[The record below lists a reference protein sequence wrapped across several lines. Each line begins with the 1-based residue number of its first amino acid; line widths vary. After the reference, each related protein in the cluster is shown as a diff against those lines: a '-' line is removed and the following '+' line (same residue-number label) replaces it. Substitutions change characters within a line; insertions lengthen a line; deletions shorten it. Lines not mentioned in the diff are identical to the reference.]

1 MIQKILDRFVESGA
15 AAGTSV
21 LVYKDGKEV
30 FFGCAGRLSIDKP
43 APFDRNAIMRMFSMT
58 KVVTA
63 AAIMTLVDQGLLRVT
78 DPVSRFIP
86 EFADLKVAQPDG
98 TLVSANKPLTI
109 HHLLSMTS
117 GIPYPGGND
126 VVSQAYAQ
134 ETAGFDWENATTLDM
149 ARAIAR
155 CPLCFH
161 PGEEWRYGLSA
172 DVLGAVITAVTGM
185 ELSQYM
191 HKTFFEPLGMVD
203 TAFSVSKEKKH
214 RLATL
219 YDISPEGKYT
229 PRPPEDFGF
238 GTKVEMG
245 GAGLYSTLE
254 DFARFGEMLR
264 KGGMG
269 ILSEQAVAEMSRNQ
283 LTPQQMKT
291 CWDVNIG
298 YGYGYL
304 VRTVIDETLNTP
316 HMEPNGCFGWNGMGG
331 TTLRIDPA
339 CGLTVVY
346 GIQRVPANH
355 DDFIP
360 PVLQAVAK
368 VFRG

>member
-1 MIQKILDRFVESGA
+1 MIQKVLDRFVETGM

-21 LVYKDGKEV
+21 LVYKDGKEA
-30 FFGCAGRLSIDKP
+30 FFGGAGRLDVTKP
-43 APFDRNAIMRMFSMT
+43 APFGRGAIMRMFSMT

-63 AAIMTLVDQGLLRVT
+63 ASIMTLVEKGLLSVD
-78 DPVSRFIP
+78 DPVSKYIP
-86 EFADLKVAQPDG
+86 EFADVKVAQADG
-98 TLVSANKPLTI
+98 TLVPANTPMTI
-109 HHLLSMTS
+109 RHLLTMTS
-117 GIPYPGGND
+117 GIPYPDSSD
-126 VVSQAYAQ
+126 VVGKAYAH
-134 ETAGFDWENATTLDM
+134 ETASFDWSKATTLDM

-155 CPLCFH
+155 CPLYFH
-161 PGEEWRYGLSA
+161 PGEQWRYGLSA
-172 DVLGAVITAVTGM
+172 DVLGAIIVVVTGM
-185 ELSQYM
+185 ELSEYM

-203 TAFSVSKEKKH
+203 TAFYVPEEKKD
-214 RLATL
+214 RMAIM
-219 YDISPEGKYT
+219 YNVSPEGVYT
-229 PRPPEDFGF
+229 PRPLEDFGF

-254 DFARFGEMLR
+254 DFAKFGEMLR
-264 KGGMG
+264 LGGKG
-269 ILSEQAVAEMSRNQ
+269 ILTEASIREMSSNQ
-283 LTPQQMKT
+283 LTPKQMET

-304 VRTVIDETLNTP
+304 VRTVIDETLNKP
-316 HMEPNGCFGWNGMGG
+316 HMEPNGTFGWNGMGG

-339 CGLTVVY
+339 TGMTVVY

-360 PVLQAVAK
+360 PVLQAVNS

>member
-1 MIQKILDRFVESGA
+1 MIQKVLDQFVETGA

-30 FFGCAGRLSIDKP
+30 FFGGAGKLDITKP
-43 APFDRNAIMRMFSMT
+43 APFGRGAIMRMFSMT

-63 AAIMTLVDQGLLRVT
+63 ASIMTLVDQGLLSVN
-78 DPVSRFIP
+78 DPVSKFIP
-86 EFADLKVAQPDG
+86 EFAEMKVAQADG
-98 TLVSANKPLTI
+98 TLVPADKPLTI
-109 HHLLSMTS
+109 RHLLTMTS
-117 GIPYPGGND
+117 GIPYPGGSD
-126 VVSQAYAQ
+126 VVSQAYIR
-134 ETAGFDWENATTLDM
+134 ETSKVDWNNATTLDM

-161 PGEEWRYGLSA
+161 PGDEWRYGLSA
-172 DVLGAVITAVTGM
+172 DVLGAVITVVTGM
-185 ELSQYM
+185 ELSEYM

-203 TAFSVSKEKKH
+203 TAFSVPEEKKD
-214 RLATL
+214 RLAVM
-219 YDISPEGKYT
+219 YNISPEGEYA
-229 PRPPEDFGF
+229 PRPAENFGF
-238 GTKVEMG
+238 GTRVEMG

-254 DFARFGEMLR
+254 DFAKFGEMLR
-264 KGGMG
+264 LGGKGL
-269 ILSEQAVAEMSRNQ
+269 LSEASIREMSSNQ
-283 LTPQQMKT
+283 LTPRQMET

-304 VRTVIDETLNTP
+304 VRTVIDETLNHP
-316 HMEPNGCFGWNGMGG
+316 HMEPNGTFGWNGMGG

-339 CGLTVVY
+339 CGMTVVY

-360 PVLQAVAK
+360 PILQAIAK
-368 VFRG
+368 TFRA